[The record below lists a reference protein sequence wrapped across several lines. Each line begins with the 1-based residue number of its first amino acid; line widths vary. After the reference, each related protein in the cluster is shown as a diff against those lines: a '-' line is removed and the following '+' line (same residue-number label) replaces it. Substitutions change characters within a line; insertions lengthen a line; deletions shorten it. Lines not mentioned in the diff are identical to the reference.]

1 MGAWEVE
8 FKGGKITQDKVVTE
22 AQESR
27 DFQEKNESS
36 CERSNGRDLHLIQQ
50 HGGHKAPS
58 TELFQ

>member
-27 DFQEKNESS
+27 DFQEKNLSPVV
-36 CERSNGRDLHLIQQ
+36 RGQMA
-50 HGGHKAPS
+50 GTS
-58 TELFQ
+58 T